1 MGTRQRSV
9 EKKKLRALKRQ
20 RKNARQ
26 NELASFNVP
35 LLGNVNPEVI
45 LRLIEDEDF
54 ENAEM
59 LLNQEVLRQ
68 AVPNSTLLRMR
79 VCLYTVSNQHA
90 KCVLAALQ
98 LLDLEPQLSE
108 EQLILIKRAD
118 LYDWAAIALKHG
130 ETFLKNFPDSWDA
143 RQVSYR
149 IGIWK
154 KQCDLRAREI
164 GIEKSLNAEHQM
176 EVLQAQ
182 DEISMYL
189 AAGEFEKAFKKSQEL
204 LTIIPNC
211 AMLRDQLAHALFHLG
226 RLSDAI
232 ALTRESLSRDPKD
245 SFARAMLGRL
255 LLLSGEVAESQ
266 QLADRIVSTPSRNSQ
281 AITNELIFL
290 SMLGRDQAVA
300 EIGRARKLNEVARS
314 CHGLFFHLIAVAQY
328 RIGQEKKACVN
339 WRKCAKADFPCDEG
353 EGILEDIES
362 GSGHAAWVTS
372 IGNWIPETLL
382 TSKIKK
388 LDKQKKIL
396 LARDFPEI
404 VPLLPFLLE
413 RGDPDGRGLAFSL
426 LRRDPNPYLD
436 QLLNFATD
444 RWGPDAMRYEALC
457 LLKSCEKISFGPLR
471 FFIAG
476 KASQIHLPQYE
487 VTHDAIV
494 PSNPQ
499 QAKLSE
505 KGLAAFKARNF
516 DLATELFEK
525 ILEQHPGDY
534 QTQYNLCAV
543 WAMRDGTSGTK
554 RYLAKCQE
562 LHDKYPEYSF
572 ATIALAQVAVLKRDP
587 DRALQLIEPVQKN
600 SRLHVTEAIALCRVE
615 CEIALFQRQRE
626 AAELAYLKLLQHVD
640 PGSDEMIEMRE
651 SIDRRFTRS
660 LWGRLFGSRSP
671 HSAVE
676 ST

>member
-1 MGTRQRSV
+1 MSQRSL
-9 EKKKLRALKRQ
+9 EKKKLRARKRQ
-20 RKNARQ
+20 RRKARQ
-26 NELASFNVP
+26 DEQASRVVP
-35 LLGNVNPEVI
+35 VSGNVNPEVI
-45 LRLIEDEDF
+45 QNLIEDEDF
-54 ENAEM
+54 ESAEM
-59 LLNQEVLRQ
+59 LLDQEVLRH
-68 AVPNSTLLRMR
+68 AFPNSTLLRMQ
-79 VCLYTVSNQHA
+79 VCLYTISNQHA

-118 LYDWAAIALKHG
+118 LCGWTAIALKHG
-130 ETFLKNFPDSWDA
+130 ETFLKNSPHSWDA
-143 RQVSYR
+143 RQVAYR
-149 IGIWK
+149 IRIWK
-154 KQCDLRAREI
+154 KQCDLRACEL
-164 GIEKSLNAEHQM
+164 GIANSLSAEQQM

-189 AAGEFEKAFKKSQEL
+189 AAREFEKAFKKSQEL

-211 AMLRDQLAHALFHLG
+211 SLLRDQLAHALFHLG

-232 ALTRESLSRDPKD
+232 SLARESLSRDPND
-245 SFARAMLGRL
+245 PFAPAMLGRL
-255 LLLSGEVAESQ
+255 LLLSGEVAESH
-266 QLADRIVSTPSRNSQ
+266 QLADRIASTPSRNSQ

-300 EIGRARKLNEVARS
+300 QIGMARKLNEVARYS
-314 CHGLFFHLIAVAQY
+314 HGLFFHLIAVAQY
-328 RIGQEKKACVN
+328 RIGQEKRACVN

-362 GSGHAAWVTS
+362 GCGHAAWVTS
-372 IGNWIPETLL
+372 IENWIPETLL

-396 LARDFPEI
+396 LTRDFPEI

-413 RGDPDGRGLAFSL
+413 RGDPNGRGLAFSL
-426 LRRDPNPYLD
+426 LRRDPNAYLD
-436 QLLNFATD
+436 LLMNFATD
-444 RWGPDAMRYEALC
+444 KWGPDAMRYEALC
-457 LLKSCEKISFGPLR
+457 LLKSCEKISFGPHR

-494 PSNPQ
+494 PSSPQ

-505 KGLAAFKARNF
+505 KGLAAFKAHNF
-516 DLATELFEK
+516 DLAAELFEK
-525 ILEQHPGDY
+525 ILEQHPDDY
-534 QTQYNLCAV
+534 QTQYDLCAV
-543 WAMRDGTSGTK
+543 WAMRDGTSGKK

-572 ATIALAQVAVLKRDP
+572 AAIALAQVAVFKRDP
-587 DRALQLIEPVQKN
+587 HRALQLIEPVQKN
-600 SRLHVTEAIALCRVE
+600 RRLHVTEAIALCRTEV
-615 CEIALFQRQRE
+615 EIAMFQRQRE
-626 AAELAYLKLLQHVD
+626 AAELAYLKLLQYVD
-640 PGSDEMIEMRE
+640 QCSDEMVELRE
-651 SIDRRFTRS
+651 SIDRRFARS
-660 LWGRLFGSRSP
+660 LWGRLFGSSSRAP
-671 HSAVE
+671 AVE